1 MLLAQSVLGTEC
13 DSSILPCNAAGAQLL
28 HLAEDMCWLI
38 SVFDLP
44 RAGAV
49 RECYVLRASL
59 VCSALLLSARSP
71 LPQRR
76 TTFPRSATSWATSN
90 FGILSCRSLEGA
102 AIGNLPPTSL
112 STSEQAS
119 SRLLT
124 LYHGIPEA
132 YVGATVDPIKTINA
146 AIRTKDG
153 SQFAKGFSEFTAA
166 CNACHQVIG
175 SAFIVIQ
182 LPTTSPFSD
191 QSFAP
196 PKKPR

>member
-13 DSSILPCNAAGAQLL
+13 DSSILPCNELL

-90 FGILSCRSLEGA
+90 FGILSCGSLESA

-119 SRLLT
+119 SRLS